1 MKKGLKGY
9 FITGLLV
16 VLPLYLTVYVLSII
30 VRFMDSIFVVMPV
43 ALQPDTYLPFHIP
56 GLGIIVTF
64 AGILIVGLLT
74 TNLLGRKLL
83 ELAEG
88 LMTKVPLVR
97 PIYNSSKQLME
108 TFFKKDNEGFK
119 KVVLIE
125 FPKTGVYSVGF
136 LTGKVKGELKAK
148 TGEDNV
154 SIFIPC
160 TPNPTTGYYIVARE
174 RDVIYLDMKA
184 EDAFKLIMTGG
195 LVVPKYDEY
204 AHLTDKGPIDA
215 SRNIDINRR

>member
-1 MKKGLKGY
+1 MNKGIKGY

-16 VLPLYLTVYVLSII
+16 VLPLYLTIYVLSII
-30 VRFMDSIFVVMPV
+30 VGFMDKIFTIMP
-43 ALQPDTYLPFHIP
+43 ASLQPDHYLPFHIP

-64 AGILIVGLLT
+64 IGVFMVGVLT
-74 TNLLGRKLL
+74 TNLLGKKMLD
-83 ELAEG
+83 LAEG
-88 LMTKVPLVR
+88 LMGRLPLVR
-97 PIYNSSKQLME
+97 PIYNSTKQLME
-108 TFFKKDNEGFK
+108 TFLKKDNEGFK

-125 FPKTGVYSVGF
+125 FPKAGVYSVGF
-136 LTGKVKGELKAK
+136 LTGKVREELKAR

-174 RDVIYLDMKA
+174 SDVIYLDMKA

-195 LVVPKYDEY
+195 LVVPKHDGVV
-204 AHLTDKGPIDA
+204 HLTDAGHAGIKVK
-215 SRNIDINRR
+215 SV

>member
-1 MKKGLKGY
+1 MNKGIKGY

-16 VLPLYLTVYVLSII
+16 VLPLYLTIYVLSII
-30 VRFMDSIFVVMPV
+30 VGFMDRIFTIMP
-43 ALQPDTYLPFHIP
+43 ALLQPDHYLPFHVP

-64 AGILIVGLLT
+64 IGVFLVGVLV
-74 TNLLGRKLL
+74 TNLLGKKMLD
-83 ELAEG
+83 LAEG
-88 LMTKVPLVR
+88 LMGRLPLVR
-97 PIYNSSKQLME
+97 PIYNSTKQLME
-108 TFFKKDNEGFK
+108 TFLKKDNEGFK

-125 FPKTGVYSVGF
+125 FPKAGVYSVGF
-136 LTGKVKGELKAK
+136 LTGKVREELKAK

-174 RDVIYLDMKA
+174 SEVIYLDMKA

-195 LVVPKYDEY
+195 LVVPKHDAQ
-204 AHLTDKGPIDA
+204 AHLTDAGHAGIKVK
-215 SRNIDINRR
+215 SM

>member
-9 FITGLLV
+9 FFTGLLV

-30 VRFMDSIFVVMPV
+30 VRFMDNIFVVMPV
-43 ALQPDTYLPFHIP
+43 ALQPDHYLPLHIP
-56 GLGIIVTF
+56 GLGIIVTL

-74 TNLLGRKLL
+74 TNLLGKKVL

-88 LMTKVPLVR
+88 LMTKLPLVR

-108 TFFKKDNEGFK
+108 TFLKKDNEGFK

-125 FPKTGVYSVGF
+125 FPKAGVYSVGF
-136 LTGKVKGELKAK
+136 LTGRVKGELKTK

-174 RDVIYLDMKA
+174 RDCIHLEMKA

-195 LVVPKYDEY
+195 LVVPKYEEV
-204 AHLTDKGPIDA
+204 AELPRSAPGA
-215 SRNIDINRR
+215 RDIG

>member
-1 MKKGLKGY
+1 MNKGIKGY

-30 VRFMDSIFVVMPV
+30 VRFMDKIFTVMPES
-43 ALQPDTYLPFHIP
+43 LQPDHYLPFHIP

-64 AGILIVGLLT
+64 IGIFIVGVLA
-74 TNLLGRKLL
+74 TNLLGKKML
-83 ELAEG
+83 EAAES
-88 LMTKVPLVR
+88 LMGRLPLVR
-97 PIYNSSKQLME
+97 PIYNSTKQLME

-125 FPKTGVYSVGF
+125 FPKVGVYSVGF
-136 LTGKVKGELKAK
+136 LTGRVREELKTRTA
-148 TGEDNV
+148 EDNV

-195 LVVPKYDEY
+195 LVVPKHDGMM
-204 AHLTDKGPIDA
+204 HLTDAGHA
-215 SRNIDINRR
+215 DIKSKSM

>member
-1 MKKGLKGY
+1 MSKSIKGY

-16 VLPLYLTVYVLSII
+16 VLPAYFTVYVLSII
-30 VRFMDSIFVVMPV
+30 VRFMDNIFTIMP
-43 ALQPDTYLPFHIP
+43 ASLQPDHYLPFHIP

-64 AGILIVGLLT
+64 TGVFMVGVLT
-74 TNLLGRKLL
+74 TNLLGKKIL
-83 ELAEG
+83 EVAEG
-88 LMTKVPLVR
+88 LFGRLPLVR
-97 PIYNSSKQLME
+97 PIYNSTKQLME
-108 TFFKKDNEGFK
+108 TFFKKDSEGFK

-125 FPKTGVYSVGF
+125 FPKVGVYSIGF
-136 LTGKVKGELKAK
+136 LTGRVREELRAR

-174 RDVIYLDMKA
+174 RDVIYLDMKT

-195 LVVPKYDEY
+195 LVVPRHDRS
-204 AHLTDKGPIDA
+204 AHMSDSGHPEVRSK
-215 SRNIDINRR
+215 SV